1 MSVSR
6 SSFRTLIHFANKTA
20 CCINANYNIKD
31 STSTFWFKHWLNSW
45 KLIYEFRNLQW
56 ELFYKELGV
65 LHCKQWKKI
74 AIQYI
79 ITYLLVNICKK
90 HSCSNTVLFYSNKS
104 HQNTLSEIL
113 NLFSFFVF
121 NASNE
126 IYMIFNFK
134 SWRHQCVNLCYA
146 I

>member
-1 MSVSR
+1 M
-6 SSFRTLIHFANKTA
+6 K
-20 CCINANYNIKD
+20 IN
-31 STSTFWFKHWLNSW
+31 
-45 KLIYEFRNLQW
+45 YEFRNLQW

-90 HSCSNTVLFYSNKS
+90 HSCSNIVLFYSNKS

-113 NLFSFFVF
+113 NLFSFFLFSMLPMKFTWYSTLSHDAINVW
-121 NASNE
+121 
-126 IYMIFNFK
+126 IYVM
-134 SWRHQCVNLCYA
+134 QYNLWHFFICFWSMFWLLNKNRYIITRICYFA
-146 I
+146 KLPV